1 VRLFLKKTIRK
12 IYDGLRSITPFLYFL
27 YPLNRYLNNLVPK
40 FYNDLDGRYYRFL
53 FCLEATIDV
62 KGDVA
67 ELGTG
72 TGRGAAFIVSAMSAL
87 SLDKKYHAF
96 DTFEGFPSIHENDLE
111 GLSKDRKKI
120 SVVGHYSIYSS
131 KHIENIVRRAQSER
145 AIVPYS
151 LISGNVSE
159 TISKLGKK
167 QKYCF
172 VFIDLDLYEGYKA
185 ALEGLYD
192 RVEKGGIILFDEY
205 QYVDQW
211 PGAKRAVDE
220 FLSDKPEFL
229 RFFAYDGSAFIV
241 KE

>member
-1 VRLFLKKTIRK
+1 MRLFFKKVIKK
-12 IYDGLRSITPFLYFL
+12 IYNNFRRITPFFIFL
-27 YPLNRYLNNLVPK
+27 YPLNRHFNNLVPK
-40 FYNDLDGRYYRFL
+40 FYHDLDGRYYRFL
-53 FCLEATIDV
+53 YCLEATANV

-72 TGRGAAFIVSAMSAL
+72 TGRGTAYIVSTMSAL

-111 GLSKDRKKI
+111 GLSEYRKKI
-120 SVVGHYSIYSS
+120 SVVGHYSGYSG
-131 KHIENIVRRAQSER
+131 KHIENIIRRAQLEKAS
-145 AIVPYS
+145 VPYS
-151 LISGNVSE
+151 MISGDVSE
-159 TISKLGKK
+159 TIPNLAKN
-167 QKYCF
+167 QKYSF

-192 RVEKGGIILFDEY
+192 RVAEGGIILFDEY
-205 QYVDQW
+205 QYVDEW

-220 FLSDKPEFL
+220 FLSDKTESL